1 MTKAQPDLVVL
12 DTDYAIQQAAE
23 TLDKVMRMATA
34 SANTDAALKVA
45 ENWLLIAAMLDPDDD
60 SVDNVVKQKAG
71 FVSHE

>member
-1 MTKAQPDLVVL
+1 MVL

-23 TLDKVMRMATA
+23 TLDKVMIMATA
-34 SANTDAALKVA
+34 SANADAALKVA